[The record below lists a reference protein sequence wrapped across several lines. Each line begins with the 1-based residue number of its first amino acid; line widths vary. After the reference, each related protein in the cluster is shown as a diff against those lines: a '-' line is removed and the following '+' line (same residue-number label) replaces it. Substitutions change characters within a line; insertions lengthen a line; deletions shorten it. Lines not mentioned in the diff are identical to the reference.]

1 MAAFL
6 SLNTVLSDF
15 SETLFIMYNKQ
26 IRSLFFNP
34 RSLQRS
40 AKILSFGFVI
50 IVATCCNMEL
60 ICYILVANTYII
72 YYYITLLY
80 HHISVIHTCLINLF
94 SQMSRQ
100 QFQEVSC
107 YGNLI
112 IVICPIA
119 KHGIKNNQK
128 NIYYQ
133 PVNMLFRARTEY
145 EMDTWQPKYALKP
158 CNIKVYFSSFLIC
171 MPVTLLL
178 CFYRQ
183 S

>member
-6 SLNTVLSDF
+6 GLNTFLSDF
-15 SETLFIMYNKQ
+15 SETLFITYNKQ

-80 HHISVIHTCLINLF
+80 HYISVITHLPNEPPLPDVQTTV
-94 SQMSRQ
+94 SR
-100 QFQEVSC
+100 
-107 YGNLI
+107 G
-112 IVICPIA
+112 
-119 KHGIKNNQK
+119 
-128 NIYYQ
+128 
-133 PVNMLFRARTEY
+133 
-145 EMDTWQPKYALKP
+145 
-158 CNIKVYFSSFLIC
+158 
-171 MPVTLLL
+171 
-178 CFYRQ
+178 
-183 S
+183 